1 MIDDVRKLERRQ
13 GVRAAL
19 IADEVRRLRGFIE
32 LLRQTTPYADKR
44 VAYRPAIAAIRTS
57 SLLED
62 FVAHCRAEQID
73 ITLDPG
79 RDGASA
85 VCHLTIHAPCP
96 TRART

>member
-1 MIDDVRKLERRQ
+1 MIDDERKLERRH

-32 LLRQTTPYADKR
+32 LLVQTTPYEEKR

-62 FVAHCRAEQID
+62 FVAHCRAEEID
-73 ITLDPG
+73 ITLD
-79 RDGASA
+79 RDGDGAA
-85 VCHLTIHAPCP
+85 VCRLAIHAPCP